1 MTTGILTIIFC
12 ILTFVMIAMP
22 VLGAIP
28 LSENASTIL
37 DGLESF
43 FERLG
48 LSLNQDGYGL
58 IRFEEG
64 QSTYLIVANVFIILT
79 LVFAGLT
86 LIFSLIS
93 VIQRANGGKKRIGAK
108 PVAVMF
114 FLCALVASIML
125 VLYGNEIQPI
135 NDTMELEYVYTIGWG
150 MLVAFASSLLALI
163 FAPRRKK

>member
-1 MTTGILTIIFC
+1 MITGILTIIFC

-37 DGLESF
+37 DGLEAF
-43 FERLG
+43 FERMG

-64 QSTYLIVANVFIILT
+64 QSTYLTVANVFIILT

-93 VIQRANGGKKRIGAK
+93 VIFI
-108 PVAVMF
+108 
-114 FLCALVASIML
+114 
-125 VLYGNEIQPI
+125 
-135 NDTMELEYVYTIGWG
+135 
-150 MLVAFASSLLALI
+150 SLSVSLGV
-163 FAPRRKK
+163 

>member
-1 MTTGILTIIFC
+1 MITGILTIIFC
-12 ILTFVMIAMP
+12 IATFVMIAMP

-64 QSTYLIVANVFIILT
+64 QSTYLTVANIFIILT

-108 PVAVMF
+108 PFAVLF

-125 VLYGNEIQPI
+125 VLYGN
-135 NDTMELEYVYTIGWG
+135 
-150 MLVAFASSLLALI
+150 
-163 FAPRRKK
+163 